1 MHREGKPEGFF
12 YLDRRTVDSKHDI
25 ITDIFATTGN
35 TNDVKPYLGRRRIQI
50 DKLGFEVKYIG
61 LDAGCSISNICKYLY
76 DMGIQAAMGHR
87 RGCQQKGKY
96 GKRVK
101 ILTREESKRRNAAL
115 PISKELHGLRYC
127 RMRGLS
133 KVTEQCLLTAAVQNM
148 KKTASLCRGVHP
160 TSSRFFYA
168 LTKNQSLSLLQ
179 MGFVSGMDALK
190 RVRRKLYISI
200 LSVCIEDFAF
210 GCAKLCNE

>member
-25 ITDIFATTGN
+25 ITDIFATPGN
-35 TNDVKPYLGRRRIQI
+35 TNDVKPYLERLSVQI
-50 DKLGFEVKYIG
+50 DKFGFDVKYIG
-61 LDAGCSISNICKYLY
+61 LDAGCSSSIICNYLY

-115 PISKELHGLRYC
+115 PIPKNY
-127 RMRGLS
+127 
-133 KVTEQCLLTAAVQNM
+133 
-148 KKTASLCRGVHP
+148 TASVIAVCGGFPRLPSSASSLPPCR
-160 TSSRFFYA
+160 
-168 LTKNQSLSLLQ
+168 
-179 MGFVSGMDALK
+179 
-190 RVRRKLYISI
+190 I
-200 LSVCIEDFAF
+200 
-210 GCAKLCNE
+210 